1 MNAGEPLKHTQESQ
15 ISWWKTGHV
24 CDPGLGN
31 EDNFRLNCTWEGGV
45 EVQILKVTFMA
56 RLEKGKKQK
65 QKNPTSSK
73 VYRDILRYSIGK
85 WATGRRDWAVE
96 TQ

>member
-1 MNAGEPLKHTQESQ
+1 
-15 ISWWKTGHV
+15 
-24 CDPGLGN
+24 
-31 EDNFRLNCTWEGGV
+31 
-45 EVQILKVTFMA
+45 MA

-65 QKNPTSSK
+65 QKNPTSFK

-85 WATGRRDWAVE
+85 WAMGRRDWAVE